1 MQRSVGF
8 MGLGLMGG
16 PMASRL
22 VEAGWG
28 VAGWNRSRP
37 ALDSLEAAG
46 GRAVAETADLAS
58 LPVLAVMLPD
68 LPQIDAAFEPIFAR
82 WALEAPQQGTLV
94 VVFSS
99 VSPVDV
105 RAFGE
110 RVAQASR
117 GAASVV
123 DAPVS
128 GGQRGAIRG
137 TLSIMV
143 GAEPAQAEALAGLFA
158 PLASTVVRL
167 GPLGSGSLAKACNQL
182 VVGATAAALAEAA
195 VLAETAG
202 LDVGQLFAVLGG
214 GLAGSRVLDQLGPRI
229 VARDYTV
236 TGPARFMAKD
246 LRFVEAA
253 AHDGGA
259 RLPLAA
265 AALDIYTRLDEA
277 GLGGEDLA
285 VVHEYTRRASG
296 MTDRETAT
304 P

>member
-1 MQRSVGF
+1 
-8 MGLGLMGG
+8 
-16 PMASRL
+16 
-22 VEAGWG
+22 
-28 VAGWNRSRP
+28 
-37 ALDSLEAAG
+37 
-46 GRAVAETADLAS
+46 
-58 LPVLAVMLPD
+58 MLPD
-68 LPQIDAAFEPIFAR
+68 LPQIEAAFEPIFAR

-182 VVGATAAALAEAA
+182 VVGATAAAVAEAA

-265 AALDIYTRLDEA
+265 AALDVYAREPLPADSPLWTDGRILATPHIAAIPDPDTAARQLLDNLTRA
-277 GLGGEDLA
+277 RRGEPLA
-285 VVHEYTRRASG
+285 NVV
-296 MTDRETAT
+296 DRERGY
-304 P
+304 